1 MIALL
6 RFSSF
11 IAPTNTLSASIL
23 FLSNDTA
30 TSRPDNVADKTLFS
44 TDALFSEVSC
54 FLLLDASFLSEVT
67 FGVSFLFSGT
77 GCSFDSS
84 FLSSTF
90 SGFLFSLGASFL
102 SEVIF
107 SSLVISFL
115 FSFFTDSLFSFLFSV
130 TFSISLFVFYPQ

>member
-44 TDALFSEVSC
+44 TGALFSEVSC
-54 FLLLDASFLSEVT
+54 FLLLDASFLS
-67 FGVSFLFSGT
+67 
-77 GCSFDSS
+77 
-84 FLSSTF
+84 
-90 SGFLFSLGASFL
+90 
-102 SEVIF
+102 
-107 SSLVISFL
+107 
-115 FSFFTDSLFSFLFSV
+115 
-130 TFSISLFVFYPQ
+130 

>member
-90 SGFLFSLGASFL
+90 SGFLFSLGDLTPKS
-102 SEVIF
+102 
-107 SSLVISFL
+107 
-115 FSFFTDSLFSFLFSV
+115 
-130 TFSISLFVFYPQ
+130 